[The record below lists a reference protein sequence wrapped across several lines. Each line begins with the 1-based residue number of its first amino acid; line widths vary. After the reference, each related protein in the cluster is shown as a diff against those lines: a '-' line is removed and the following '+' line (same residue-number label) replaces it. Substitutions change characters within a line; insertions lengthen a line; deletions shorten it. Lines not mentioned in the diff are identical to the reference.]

1 MNILDND
8 AGRPIPASIVGYGGA
23 VPWREGGIPP
33 LRAFKPVAH
42 RQRQPLRLASIEE
55 AIGRSALADGMRISF
70 HHHLRMGD
78 LVVALVIDSL
88 TRMGFKN
95 LTLCVSSIM
104 GPACGAVLEA
114 VKAGVITSI
123 ETTGMKEPLAQAVID
138 GVVPYPVIFRSHGG
152 RARVI
157 EEGQIVIDVAFIA
170 ASAIDGQGNLYGTVG
185 KNPFG
190 SMGYAHADAAYASCV
205 IAITDTLLEAV
216 DVPYS
221 IEGSQVDWIVEVD
234 SIGDAS
240 LMSGGS
246 LRLSQSPLERLIASQ
261 TLAVLIAS
269 GAVVDGFNYQAGSGG
284 ISLLISSMLQTY
296 MVEHSIKGGFA
307 SGGITASLVEM
318 AHLGLFSTL
327 WDVQSFDDRSVA
339 SLGTN
344 SFHREMS
351 ASLYANPNNI
361 HCIAHRLDVMILS
374 ATEVDLSFNVNSIT
388 GTNGRILGAL
398 GGAPDTAWG
407 SKLVVVVMPTF
418 RNRIP
423 MIHPQVNLVCTPGQ
437 DVDVV
442 VTERG
447 IAVNPRRDDL
457 IQRLTEASLP
467 VLPIETLMEHTFSI
481 TGRPDYPHRGD
492 AIRAVVEYRDGS
504 VLDCLRV

>member
-1 MNILDND
+1 MKRVSD
-8 AGRPIPASIVGYGGA
+8 PIPPFIEGYGS
-23 VPWREGGIPP
+23 VDPWSEGSGPLPRTVTTPP
-33 LRAFKPVAH
+33 NKE
-42 RQRQPLRLASIEE
+42 RQPVRLSTLEE
-55 AIGRSALADGMRISF
+55 AIGRSELADGMRISF

-88 TRMGFKN
+88 SRMGFRD

-114 VKAGVITSI
+114 VKAGVITAI

-138 GVVPYPVIFRSHGG
+138 GVLPTPVVFRSHGG
-152 RARVI
+152 RARAI

-170 ASAIDGQGNLYGTVG
+170 ASAVDGQGNLYGTVG

-190 SMGYAHADAAYASCV
+190 SMGYAHADGAYAQRV
-205 IAITDTLLEAV
+205 IAITDTLLETV
-216 DVPYS
+216 GVPYS

-246 LRLSQSPLERLIASQ
+246 LRLSKSPLEECIARQ
-261 TLAVLIAS
+261 ALGVLIAS
-269 GAVVDGFNYQAGSGG
+269 GALVDGFNYQAGSGG
-284 ISLLISSMLQTY
+284 ISLLISSMLQRY
-296 MVEHSIKGGFA
+296 MEERAIVGGFA
-307 SGGITASLVEM
+307 SGGITASLVDM
-318 AHLGLFSTL
+318 AHRGLFSTL
-327 WDVQSFDDRSVA
+327 WDVQSFDEQSVA

-344 SFHREMS
+344 SFHREMG
-351 ASLYANPNNI
+351 ASLYANPNNP
-361 HCIAHRLDVMILS
+361 HCIAHQLDVMILS
-374 ATEVDLSFNVNSIT
+374 ATEVDLAFNVNSIT

-418 RNRIP
+418 RHRIP
-423 MIHPQVNLVCTPGQ
+423 MIHPRVNLVCTPGR

-447 IAVNPRRDDL
+447 IAVNPRRADL
-457 IQRLTEASLP
+457 LHRLTEASLP
-467 VLPIETLMEHTFSI
+467 VLPIEALMEHTFSI

-492 AIRAVVEYRDGS
+492 AIRAVVEYRDGR

>member
-1 MNILDND
+1 MSIPVN
-8 AGRPIPASIVGYGGA
+8 AVGRPIPSFIEGYGSTA
-23 VPWREGGIPP
+23 PWSETLIAQS
-33 LRAFKPVAH
+33 RAA
-42 RQRQPLRLASIEE
+42 QPAIKKERRPMQLVTIEE
-55 AIGRSALADGMRISF
+55 AIGKSTLADGMRISF

-78 LVVALVIDSL
+78 LVVPHVLDTL
-88 TRMGFKN
+88 MTMGFKD
-95 LTLCVSSIM
+95 LTLSVSSIM
-104 GPACGAVLEA
+104 GPACTAVLDA
-114 VKAGVITSI
+114 IKAGVISCI

-138 GVVPYPVIFRSHGG
+138 GVLPKPVVFRSHGG
-152 RARVI
+152 RARAI
-157 EEGQIVIDVAFIA
+157 EEGQIIIDVAFIA
-170 ASAIDGQGNLYGTVG
+170 ASAIDEHGNLYGTVG

-190 SMGYAHADAAYASCV
+190 SMGYAHADAAHARSV
-205 IAITDTLLEAV
+205 IAITDTLIESGES
-216 DVPYS
+216 PHS
-221 IEGSQVDWIVEVD
+221 IDGSQVDWVVAVD

-246 LRLSQSPLERLIASQ
+246 LRLSKSPHEQAIARQ
-261 TLAVLIAS
+261 ALDVLIAS

-284 ISLLISSMLQTY
+284 ISLLISSMLQRY
-296 MVEHSIKGGFA
+296 MMERAISGGFA
-307 SGGITASLVEM
+307 SGGITASLVDM
-318 AHLGLFSTL
+318 AQRGLFSTL
-327 WDVQSFDDRSVA
+327 YDVQSFDERSVA

-344 SFHREMS
+344 SFHREMG
-351 ASLYANPNNI
+351 ASLYANPNNP

-374 ATEVDLSFNVNSIT
+374 ATEVDLDFNVNSIT

-407 SKLVVVVMPTF
+407 SRLVVVVMPSF

-423 MIHPQVNLVCTPGQ
+423 MIHPQVNLVCTPGK

-457 IQRLTEASLP
+457 KQRLETLSFP
-467 VLPIETLMEHTFSI
+467 ILPIETLMEHTFSI
-481 TGRPDYPHRGD
+481 TGRPAYPQRGD
-492 AIRAVVEYRDGS
+492 TIRAVVEYRDGS